1 MHLPGSHRAHTLI
14 GGKTVCPARA
24 QTTKAGATQFAVADI
39 RRQVE
44 LLVQLHLRTLKKSI
58 VLEISGNGQV
68 KGPSSHY
75 HLPLPFVYRF
85 PFLSA

>member
-44 LLVQLHLRTLKKSI
+44 A
-58 VLEISGNGQV
+58 
-68 KGPSSHY
+68 
-75 HLPLPFVYRF
+75 F
-85 PFLSA
+85 SAVAPAYVEEEHCT

>member
-1 MHLPGSHRAHTLI
+1 MHLPVVTVRTPLQEERRSVRLGHRRPKPVRLNLRWRTL
-14 GGKTVCPARA
+14 GVKLR
-24 QTTKAGATQFAVADI
+24 
-39 RRQVE
+39 
-44 LLVQLHLRTLKKSI
+44 LLVQLHLRMLKKSI